1 MQHLAD
7 EKYRLLKDDPRHPS
21 LQLKRVGRFGRAES
35 AVTIARSALMSRTE
49 SCGSG
54 SAITANMIASS
65 ANLIERYR
73 DLGLI
78 NLVEMYR

>member
-1 MQHLAD
+1 MILVT
-7 EKYRLLKDDPRHPS
+7 HPFTS
-21 LQLKRVGRFGRAES
+21 SAWAGFGRAES
-35 AVTIARSALMSRTE
+35 AFTIAHSALMSSAE

-54 SAITANMIASS
+54 SAITPNMIASS
-65 ANLIERYR
+65 ANLVERSR

>member
-1 MQHLAD
+1 MILDTRPFSSSAWAGF
-7 EKYRLLKDDPRHPS
+7 S
-21 LQLKRVGRFGRAES
+21 RAVS
-35 AVTIARSALMSRTE
+35 AFTIAPSALTSRAE

-54 SAITANMIASS
+54 SAITQNMIELS
-65 ANLIERYR
+65 ANLVERYR